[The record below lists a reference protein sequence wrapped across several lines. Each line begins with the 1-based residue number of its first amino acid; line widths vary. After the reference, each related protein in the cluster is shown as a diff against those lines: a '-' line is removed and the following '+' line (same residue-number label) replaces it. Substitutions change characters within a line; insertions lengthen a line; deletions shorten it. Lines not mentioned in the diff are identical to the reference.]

1 VNVRRPAPPDLVVDT
16 SAVMAIVQREDAR
29 YRLAG
34 ALDAAAGAT
43 IAAPTRVELSIVA
56 EARLGPGGAAAA
68 LAVLDA
74 ADVVTFPFD
83 EQLADLSLDA
93 WRRFGRGRHPARLN
107 LGDCFGYA
115 LASHLDVPLLCVG
128 DDFARTDI
136 ELVDVTQP

>member
-29 YRLAG
+29 YRLAA
-34 ALDAAAGAT
+34 ALDAAADAT

-83 EQLADLSLDA
+83 EQLADLALDA

-115 LASHLDVPLLCVG
+115 LATHLDVPLLCVG
-128 DDFARTDI
+128 GDFAHTDI